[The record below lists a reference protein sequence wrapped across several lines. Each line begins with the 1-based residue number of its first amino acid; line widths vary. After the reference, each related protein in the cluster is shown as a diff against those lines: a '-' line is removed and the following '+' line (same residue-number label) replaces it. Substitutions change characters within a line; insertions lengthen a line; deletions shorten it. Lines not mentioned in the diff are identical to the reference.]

1 MNVNKKN
8 LYYSNE
14 RKVNPYYFDGET
26 IIREIYNESSSDD
39 QEVYFVEFSS
49 GALTTIHFHETEQF
63 LVPLYGNG
71 VIGEIDMNASS
82 NLLLDSTFENLILKP
97 LNVGE
102 IVSIKPNILHFHGA
116 APGQNFS
123 HLAFRKM
130 YETIPANENSK
141 LVHTQTIWGYEMVAK
156 ALGSED
162 QSQILTELNKIS
174 EKIRGA
180 VNLWAEDTNQPI
192 KYNKRDD

>member
-14 RKVNPYYFDGET
+14 KKVNPYYFDGET
-26 IIREIYNESSSDD
+26 IIREIYNETSSND

-63 LVPLYGNG
+63 LVPFYGNG
-71 VIGEIDMNASS
+71 VIGEIDINTSGS
-82 NLLLDSTFENLILKP
+82 LLECTFENLIIKS

-116 APGQNFS
+116 YPGQNFS
-123 HLAFRKM
+123 HVAFRKM
-130 YETIPANENSK
+130 FETISGSDKNK
-141 LVHTQTIWGYEMVAK
+141 IVHSQTIWGYEMVAK
-156 ALGSED
+156 ELGSED
-162 QSQILTELNKIS
+162 ESQISTELNRIS

-180 VNLWAEDTNQPI
+180 VVTWAKDKNL
-192 KYNKRDD
+192 

>member
-14 RKVNPYYFDGET
+14 KKVNPYYFDGET

-71 VIGEIDMNASS
+71 VIGEIDTNTTTNS
-82 NLLLDSTFENLILKP
+82 LLDCTFENLIIKP

-102 IVSIKPNILHFHGA
+102 IVSIRPNILHFHGA
-116 APGQNFS
+116 SPGQNFS

-130 YETIPANENSK
+130 FETGTSSENNK

-156 ALGSED
+156 ALGTED
-162 QSQILTELNKIS
+162 QSQILTELNRIS
-174 EKIRGA
+174 KKIRDA
-180 VNLWAEDTNQPI
+180 VNTWAKDRNL
-192 KYNKRDD
+192 

>member
-8 LYYSNE
+8 LYNSSE
-14 RKVNPYYFDGET
+14 KKVNPYYFDGET

-71 VIGEIDMNASS
+71 VIGEIDTNTTTNS
-82 NLLLDSTFENLILKP
+82 LLDCTFENLIIKP

-102 IVSIKPNILHFHGA
+102 IVSIRPNILHFHGA
-116 APGQNFS
+116 SPGQNFS

-130 YETIPANENSK
+130 FETGTSSENNK

-156 ALGSED
+156 ALGTED
-162 QSQILTELNKIS
+162 QSQILTELNRIS
-174 EKIRGA
+174 KKIRDA
-180 VNLWAEDTNQPI
+180 VNTWAKDRNL
-192 KYNKRDD
+192 

>member
-1 MNVNKKN
+1 MNRQN

-14 RKVNPYYFDGET
+14 KKVNPYYFVGDV
-26 IIREIYNESSSDD
+26 IIREIYNESNSND
-39 QEVYFVEFSS
+39 QEVYFVEFDR

-71 VIGEIDMNASS
+71 VIGEIDVNKS
-82 NLLLDSTFENLILKP
+82 NFLVDFTFENLIIKS

-116 APGQNFS
+116 SPGQNFS

-130 YETIPANENSK
+130 FEAKPGSEKNESI
-141 LVHTQTIWGYEMVAK
+141 HTQTIWGYEMIAK
-156 ALGSED
+156 TLGSED
-162 QSQILTELNKIS
+162 QSQILNELNKVS

-180 VNLWAEDTNQPI
+180 VSTWAKDKKLNP
-192 KYNKRDD
+192 

>member
-1 MNVNKKN
+1 MNRRN

-14 RKVNPYYFDGET
+14 KKVNPYYFDGDV
-26 IIREIYNESSSDD
+26 IIREIYNESNSND
-39 QEVYFVEFSS
+39 QEVYFVEFAR

-71 VIGEIDMNASS
+71 VIGEIDNNKS
-82 NLLLDSTFENLILKP
+82 NSLVDFTFENLIIKS

-116 APGQNFS
+116 SPGQNFS
-123 HLAFRKM
+123 HVAFRKM
-130 YETIPANENSK
+130 FESKPSSEKNESI
-141 LVHTQTIWGYEMVAK
+141 HTQTIWGYEMISK

-162 QSQILTELNKIS
+162 QSKILNELNKVS

-180 VNLWAEDTNQPI
+180 VSTWAKDKKLIT
-192 KYNKRDD
+192 

>member
-1 MNVNKKN
+1 MNVNKLN

-14 RKVNPYYFDGET
+14 KKVNPYYFDGKV
-26 IIREIYNESSSDD
+26 IIREIYNESNSND
-39 QEVYFVEFSS
+39 QEVYFVEFNR

-71 VIGEIDMNASS
+71 VIGEINIKKS
-82 NLLLDSTFENLILKP
+82 NSLADFTFEHLIIKS

-116 APGQNFS
+116 SPGQNFS
-123 HLAFRKM
+123 HVALRKM
-130 YETIPANENSK
+130 FETKLGSEKNEQ
-141 LVHTQTIWGYEMVAK
+141 VHTQTIWGYEMIAK

-162 QSQILTELNKIS
+162 QSQILNELNRIS

-180 VNLWAEDTNQPI
+180 VSAWTKDKISEPT
-192 KYNKRDD
+192 KY

>member
-14 RKVNPYYFDGET
+14 KKVNPYYFDGEV
-26 IIREIYNESSSDD
+26 IIREIYNESNSND
-39 QEVYFVEFSS
+39 QEVYFVEFAR
-49 GALTTIHFHETEQF
+49 GVLTTIHFHETEQL

-71 VIGEIDMNASS
+71 VIGEIDFNESKS
-82 NLLLDSTFENLILKP
+82 LVDSTFENLNIKS

-116 APGQNFS
+116 APSQNFS
-123 HLAFRKM
+123 HMAFRKM
-130 YETIPANENSK
+130 FETKPGSGNTE
-141 LVHTQTIWGYEMVAK
+141 LVHTQTIWGYEMIAK

-162 QSQILTELNKIS
+162 QSQILNELDRIS
-174 EKIRGA
+174 EKIRSSVTA
-180 VNLWAEDTNQPI
+180 WANDITV
-192 KYNKRDD
+192 

>member
-1 MNVNKKN
+1 MNRQN

-14 RKVNPYYFDGET
+14 KKVNPYYFDGDV
-26 IIREIYNESSSDD
+26 IIREIYNESNSND
-39 QEVYFVEFSS
+39 QEVYFVEFAR

-71 VIGEIDMNASS
+71 VIGVIGEIDNNKS
-82 NLLLDSTFENLILKP
+82 NSLVDFTFENLIIKS

-116 APGQNFS
+116 SPGQNFS
-123 HLAFRKM
+123 HVAFRKM
-130 YETIPANENSK
+130 FEAKPGSEKNES
-141 LVHTQTIWGYEMVAK
+141 VHTRTIWGYEMIAK
-156 ALGSED
+156 TLGSED
-162 QSQILTELNKIS
+162 QSQILNELNKVS

-180 VNLWAEDTNQPI
+180 VSTWAKGKKLNP
-192 KYNKRDD
+192 